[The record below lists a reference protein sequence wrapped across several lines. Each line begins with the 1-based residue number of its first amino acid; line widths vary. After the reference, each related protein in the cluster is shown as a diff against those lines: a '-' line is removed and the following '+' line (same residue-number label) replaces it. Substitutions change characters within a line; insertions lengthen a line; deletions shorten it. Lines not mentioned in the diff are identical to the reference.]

1 MPSKFKKKNWKK
13 KLKLKIIT
21 FVLPSEPPPPQG
33 NCFFKFSIESWDL
46 SKTLEKDTGYNKT
59 ASQKHFGS
67 QNKVN
72 LLKKMEEK
80 N

>member
-1 MPSKFKKKNWKK
+1 MKKKIEVENHNFCFAKW
-13 KLKLKIIT
+13 T
-21 FVLPSEPPPPQG
+21 PPSLQG